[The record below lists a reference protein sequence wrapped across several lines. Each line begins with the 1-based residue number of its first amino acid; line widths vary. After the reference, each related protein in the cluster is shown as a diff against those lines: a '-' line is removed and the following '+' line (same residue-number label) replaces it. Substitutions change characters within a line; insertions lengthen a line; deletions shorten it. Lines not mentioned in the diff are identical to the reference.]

1 MHRHRTKQ
9 QKSNKPRSR
18 PKNSFEHRTIL
29 VLTGLSILFLLR
41 FTYGCLTK
49 MWIIEKGTSTLG
61 IVTEFETLP
70 ANFKGFTSYA
80 IDVAYND
87 ASGHPKK
94 YETSSSHRP
103 DLGEK
108 VPLWYLQDR
117 VLLKSI
123 SAWTDEVISGVFGLF
138 FALARYL
145 VKRSEF
151 NR

>member
-49 MWIIEKGTSTLG
+49 MWIIEKGTSTTG
-61 IVTEFETLP
+61 VVIDFETLP

-80 IDVAYND
+80 IDLAYND
-87 ASGHPKK
+87 ASGHPKT

-108 VPLWYLQDR
+108 VPLWHWQDR

>member
-1 MHRHRTKQ
+1 MHRHRAKQ

-18 PKNSFEHRTIL
+18 PQNSFEHRTIL
-29 VLTGLSILFLLR
+29 VLTGLSILFLLM

-49 MWIIEKGTSTLG
+49 MWIIRKGTSTTG

-70 ANFKGFTSYA
+70 AGFKGFTSYA
-80 IDVAYND
+80 IDVVYND
-87 ASGHPKK
+87 ASGHPKT
-94 YETSSSHRP
+94 YATSSAHRP

-108 VPLWYLQDR
+108 VPLWYWQDR

-145 VKRSEF
+145 VKKKGF
-151 NR
+151 N